1 MLNKEIVIPASVE
14 TALGSAILARFG
26 LSREMK
32 LPQISK
38 QMNSTASTI
47 TPDLKKVNQLE
58 DYYQQFKNKLK
69 QLELI

>member
-26 LSREMK
+26 LSRNMK
-32 LPQISK
+32 LPEISR
-38 QMNSTASTI
+38 QMNSTSLI
-47 TPDLKKVNQLE
+47 IEPDSKKVNQVE